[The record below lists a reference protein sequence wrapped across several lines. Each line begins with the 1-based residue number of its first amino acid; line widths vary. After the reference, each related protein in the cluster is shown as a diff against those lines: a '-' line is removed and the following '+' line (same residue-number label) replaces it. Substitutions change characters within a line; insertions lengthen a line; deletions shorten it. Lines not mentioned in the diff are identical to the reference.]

1 MVVSKRELVS
11 ILLFFDTC
19 ILFNSEIY
27 NTTNIDMEINT
38 PRGQSANS
46 NTNNSREVSVQL
58 SISSISY
65 IERIKAQNNNLSWA
79 D

>member
-1 MVVSKRELVS
+1 MVVSKKELVNT
-11 ILLFFDTC
+11 LLFFDTC
-19 ILFNSEIY
+19 ILFNSEIH

-38 PRGQSANS
+38 SRGQSVNS
-46 NTNNSREVSVQL
+46 NTNNSRKVSVQL
-58 SISSISY
+58 SISSIPY

>member
-1 MVVSKRELVS
+1 
-11 ILLFFDTC
+11 
-19 ILFNSEIY
+19 
-27 NTTNIDMEINT
+27 MEINT
-38 PRGQSANS
+38 SRGQSANS